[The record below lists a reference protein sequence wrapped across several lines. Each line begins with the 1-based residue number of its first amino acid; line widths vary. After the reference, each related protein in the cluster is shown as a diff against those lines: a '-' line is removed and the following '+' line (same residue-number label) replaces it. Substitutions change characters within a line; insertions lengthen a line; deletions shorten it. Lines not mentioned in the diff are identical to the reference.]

1 MVVASLPE
9 STGPKRQAIM
19 AAATELFIEL
29 GYAAASMEEVARRA
43 GVAKQTLYNY
53 FGSKR
58 ALFQAIVEQICD
70 DLMNAVNLDASHDTA
85 PAAVLADFAQRFV
98 RLMVAPT
105 SIGLFRL
112 LAADAHRFPDLAETV
127 FRSGPDRVVADLARY
142 LEAQHRAGRLHVED
156 AKLSAESFIG
166 SLRGNLEIKALF
178 SSQHSLAAMNADTAR
193 LDGYSRHCLETFLA
207 AHRADQP
214 AR

>member
-1 MVVASLPE
+1 MVAVNLPE
-9 STGPKRQAIM
+9 PPGPKRQAIM
-19 AAATELFIEL
+19 IAATRLFIEL

-70 DLMNAVNLDASHDTA
+70 ELMGTVNLDALHET
-85 PAAVLADFAQRFV
+85 PPVQVLRDFARRFLG
-98 RLMVAPT
+98 LMVAPT

-112 LAADAHRFPDLAETV
+112 LAADAHRFPDLAATV
-127 FRSGPDRVVADLARY
+127 FRSGPDRVVSDLARY
-142 LEAQHRAGRLHVED
+142 LEAQHRAGRLKIAD
-156 AKLSAESFIG
+156 ARLSAESFMG

-178 SSQHSLAAMNADTAR
+178 SGQSGLDAINADTAW
-193 LDGYSRHCLETFLA
+193 LDRYSRHCVEIFLA
-207 AHRADQP
+207 AHAPR
-214 AR
+214 

>member
-1 MVVASLPE
+1 
-9 STGPKRQAIM
+9 
-19 AAATELFIEL
+19 
-29 GYAAASMEEVARRA
+29 MEEVARRA

-70 DLMNAVNLDASHDTA
+70 ELMGTVDLDAPHET
-85 PAAVLADFAQRFV
+85 PPEQVLGDFARRFV
-98 RLMVAPT
+98 GLMVAPT

-127 FRSGPDRVVADLARY
+127 FRSGPDRVVSDLARY
-142 LEAQHRAGRLHVED
+142 LEAQDRAGRLLVPD
-156 AKLSAESFIG
+156 ARLSAESFMG

-178 SSQHSLAAMNADTAR
+178 SGQPGLDAINADTAR
-193 LDGYSRHCLETFLA
+193 LDRYSRHCVEIFLA
-207 AHRADQP
+207 AHA